1 METNQKLMQFIEAV
15 NRSTEAEIK
24 QSEDAADRAAEEILT
39 QAQAQCSA
47 EAARE
52 IAEKKAEITAKY
64 QRRMSQMGYRG
75 KTALLSRRQ
84 MLLMQLFQDLRA
96 KLNAFTASKDYVPW
110 LISLLERKQP
120 EENAVILLRD
130 ADMHLQEQ
138 LKTAAGVTCT
148 FRADRSI
155 HLGGLS
161 VLSADGRRCENHTL
175 DEAYAAK
182 LRNFYRDHKFD
193 GGDESCSSR

>member
-1 METNQKLMQFIEAV
+1 M

-75 KTALLSRRQ
+75 KTALPSRRQ

-96 KLNAFTASKDYVPW
+96 KLNAFTASEDYVPW

-138 LKTAAGVTCT
+138 LKAAAGVTCT

-193 GGDESCSSR
+193 GGDEPCSSL